1 MTAPRAPHVLPA
13 SQHEPGAGSGSVSR
27 QSSPQPC
34 QGDNLG
40 HICPGKGLKGSS
52 QVWFPSGKTPSL
64 IDCSYP
70 QLGVHWRGSAP
81 QGTLQKWDIYPEQ
94 TFGLKGVVPVLAGS
108 FLVHHLSSH
117 FLTSQNKLFPCLLIH
132 RFLWPWVFR
141 YHTHRAATVG
151 VVLAGFREQNESV
164 FPSLGLDHSLKTMP
178 GPIWIPWHAHTLSC
192 IVLGSQDCLRR
203 LKPYFLGTPERKVNS
218 TISITHSMQKSLCC
232 FKLSTVIRGQV
243 TLGWWGH
250 SGTPPE
256 LSKHHSEPPRHGDLV
271 TLHLEHRMPSSRGL
285 L

>member
-52 QVWFPSGKTPSL
+52 QVWFPSGKTPSF

-164 FPSLGLDHSLKTMP
+164 LPILRLRPQFKDYARSHLDTLACTYSKLHSFGKPGLSEKAEALF
-178 GPIWIPWHAHTLSC
+178 PWHSRKEGKLNHFYNTFHAKISLLLQAFHSDQGSGHTR
-192 IVLGSQDCLRR
+192 VVGTLR
-203 LKPYFLGTPERKVNS
+203 
-218 TISITHSMQKSLCC
+218 
-232 FKLSTVIRGQV
+232 
-243 TLGWWGH
+243 
-250 SGTPPE
+250 
-256 LSKHHSEPPRHGDLV
+256 D
-271 TLHLEHRMPSSRGL
+271 PS
-285 L
+285 

>member
-52 QVWFPSGKTPSL
+52 QVWFPSGKTPSF

-94 TFGLKGVVPVLAGS
+94 TSGLKGVVPVLAGS

-117 FLTSQNKLFPCLLIH
+117 FFNISKQAFPLPAHPQVSVALGIQVPHTQGSNGGCCTSRVQRAKLEC
-132 RFLWPWVFR
+132 
-141 YHTHRAATVG
+141 
-151 VVLAGFREQNESV
+151 
-164 FPSLGLDHSLKTMP
+164 
-178 GPIWIPWHAHTLSC
+178 
-192 IVLGSQDCLRR
+192 
-203 LKPYFLGTPERKVNS
+203 
-218 TISITHSMQKSLCC
+218 
-232 FKLSTVIRGQV
+232 
-243 TLGWWGH
+243 
-250 SGTPPE
+250 
-256 LSKHHSEPPRHGDLV
+256 
-271 TLHLEHRMPSSRGL
+271 SSHP
-285 L
+285 